1 MSRLSKF
8 LMVFALIIFAL
19 ACSLVSQPVQDVQ
32 NLAGTAEAL
41 ASSMPAETLAALAS
55 QIPIETLQALPSA
68 FPGIETAL
76 PDIENFFDPQGTP
89 VSEWNGIP
97 IMSQATAGQEF
108 NANTYSFRASV
119 TVQQAYDFYD
129 EQMISLG
136 WSQSLGMPANDAG
149 GLLLFSKEDA
159 LLTITITA
167 MEGSTVVLLAT
178 T

>member
-1 MSRLSKF
+1 MSGLSKI
-8 LMVFALIIFAL
+8 LLVFALVIFAL
-19 ACSLVSQPVQDVQ
+19 ACNLVSQPVQDVQ
-32 NLAGTAEAL
+32 NLAGTAESL
-41 ASSMPAETLAALAS
+41 ASVMPAETLAALAS

-89 VSEWNGIP
+89 VSEWNGVT

-108 NANTYSFRASV
+108 NENTYSFKASV
-119 TVQQAYDFYD
+119 TVQEAFDFYS

-136 WSQSLGMPANDAG
+136 WSQSISMPASDAG
-149 GLLLFSKEDA
+149 GLLLFSKDDA

-167 MEGSTVVLLAT
+167 IEGSTVVLLAIT
-178 T
+178 

>member
-1 MSRLSKF
+1 MSRLSKI
-8 LMVFALIIFAL
+8 LLVFALVIFAL
-19 ACSLVSQPVQDVQ
+19 ACNLVSQPVQDVQ
-32 NLAGTAEAL
+32 NLAGTAESL
-41 ASSMPAETLAALAS
+41 ASVMPAETLAALAS

-68 FPGIETAL
+68 I

-89 VSEWNGIP
+89 VSEWKGIP

-108 NANTYSFRASV
+108 NENTYSFKASV
-119 TVQQAYDFYD
+119 TVQEAFDFYS

-136 WSQSLGMPANDAG
+136 WSQSISMPASDAG

-167 MEGSTVVLLAT
+167 IEGSTVVLLAIT
-178 T
+178 